1 MRRYKIIIIIT
12 LIVIIALVS
21 VGVGLLFTY
30 YIDISNPSIRGW
42 QKKATKVEVLFN
54 KKGLSAGY
62 GQDEMLVLNDRKEID
77 SWMDLIQTKTRY
89 GSKHES
95 CKCGGNPWIKLYEN
109 DKILATITIHMGSG
123 IRCKE
128 LGEGN
133 YGLRKE
139 VVRPLQKKCAELGIE
154 QYMYYFPDDY
164 KEAIKNIK

>member
-1 MRRYKIIIIIT
+1 
-12 LIVIIALVS
+12 
-21 VGVGLLFTY
+21 
-30 YIDISNPSIRGW
+30 
-42 QKKATKVEVLFN
+42 
-54 KKGLSAGY
+54 
-62 GQDEMLVLNDRKEID
+62 
-77 SWMDLIQTKTRY
+77 
-89 GSKHES
+89 
-95 CKCGGNPWIKLYEN
+95 
-109 DKILATITIHMGSG
+109 MGSG